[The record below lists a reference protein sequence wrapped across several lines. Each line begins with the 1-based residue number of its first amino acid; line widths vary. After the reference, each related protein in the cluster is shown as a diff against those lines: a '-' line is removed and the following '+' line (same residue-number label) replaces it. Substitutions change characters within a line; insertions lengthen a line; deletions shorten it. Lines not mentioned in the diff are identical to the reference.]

1 MPNVS
6 RRGWHTA
13 GALDVFAQLPKV
25 LKNSHKTDRTMVR
38 PFKNEDGP
46 TARSH
51 IVIPFLM
58 KGFQQA
64 EKHVAG
70 SPALLC

>member
-1 MPNVS
+1 MLNVS

-25 LKNSHKTDRTMVR
+25 LRNSHKTYQTMVR
-38 PFKNEDGP
+38 PSKNEEGP

-58 KGFQQA
+58 KGFQKA
-64 EKHVAG
+64 EKHVAT
-70 SPALLC
+70 